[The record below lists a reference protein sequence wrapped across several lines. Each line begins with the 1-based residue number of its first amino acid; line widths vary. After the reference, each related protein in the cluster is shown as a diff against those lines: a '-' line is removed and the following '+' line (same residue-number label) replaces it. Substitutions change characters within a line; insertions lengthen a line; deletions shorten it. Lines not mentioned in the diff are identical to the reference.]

1 MKLVVSILLLGSVAA
16 LSSCSDEKLPAISD
30 PTVKVE
36 VIAKPPLEFV
46 DVSKLPVLSK
56 GRFQDGDTA
65 LGEQNQVA
73 KDLVANGKAAI
84 PFLIAKLED
93 ETEMDSRVINFWY
106 QLHVG
111 DMAHIILTDL
121 FTDKGGSHS
130 TIPGF
135 EWDEFLERGG
145 DRSLMGEEVLRRYI
159 RKHGRRSIK
168 QRWQKMWEQN
178 KDKIFW
184 DPKCYCFKRGTRN
197 LT

>member
-1 MKLVVSILLLGSVAA
+1 MKLSVLILLVGTLAA
-16 LSSCSDEKLPAISD
+16 LSSCSGEKLPAISD
-30 PTVKVE
+30 PTVKAE
-36 VIAKPPLEFV
+36 GIAKPPLELV
-46 DVSKLPVLSK
+46 DISKLPVLSK

-65 LGEQNQVA
+65 LGEPNQVA

-106 QLHVG
+106 QLYVG

-121 FTDKGGSHS
+121 FTDKSGLHS

-145 DRSLMGEEVLRRYI
+145 DRSLIGEEVLRRYI
-159 RKHGRRSIK
+159 RKHGRKSIK

-178 KDKIFW
+178 KENIYW
-184 DPKCYCFKRGTRN
+184 DEKCFCFQPGAPKSK
-197 LT
+197 